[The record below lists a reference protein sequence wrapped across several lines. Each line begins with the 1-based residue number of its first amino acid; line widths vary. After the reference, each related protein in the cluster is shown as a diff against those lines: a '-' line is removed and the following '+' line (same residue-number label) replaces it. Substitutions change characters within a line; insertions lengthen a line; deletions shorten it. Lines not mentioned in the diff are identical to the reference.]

1 MTDPTRRR
9 DAGRTRAALLKAAAE
24 LFAERGFA
32 HATIRDIGER
42 AGVDSA
48 MIARYF
54 GGKAQLYVAVL
65 QKEQGTGE
73 PPDLLDGERLR
84 HVVERAVRQGA
95 GPLYHSALHAH
106 DDPRADEFSRRELHR
121 RIVTPL
127 ARRLA
132 ADGADRPQARAELL
146 TAAVVGVLIG
156 RSSGTLPALTALD
169 ADELAGLLAQVLS
182 AMEPR
187 ECSRRF

>member
-1 MTDPTRRR
+1 MTDTPRRR

-32 HATIRDIGER
+32 QATIRDIGER

-65 QKEQGTGE
+65 HEEQGAE
-73 PPDLLDGERLR
+73 DPPDLLDTDRLR
-84 HVVERAVRQGA
+84 ELVGRAVRQGP
-95 GPLYHSALHAH
+95 GPLYHAALHPH
-106 DDPRADEFSRRELHR
+106 DDPQADEYSRTELHR

-127 ARRLA
+127 AGRLR
-132 ADGADRPQARAELL
+132 ADAVDRPQARAELL

-156 RSSGTLPALTALD
+156 RSSGALPALTALD
-169 ADELAGLLAQVLS
+169 ADTLTSLLTQVLS
-182 AMEPR
+182 SME
-187 ECSRRF
+187 